1 MPAPVA
7 STRALVCFFG
17 AIMYL
22 ALEQISLL
30 YLALKILNFLIWHR
44 VKIFFCKWLYR
55 PFLSV
60 DRVNPVM
67 FLSEVPKCPFSSL
80 TLLRSVQTLF
90 DTASVLSTVVDW
102 Q

>member
-1 MPAPVA
+1 
-7 STRALVCFFG
+7 
-17 AIMYL
+17 MYL
-22 ALEQISLL
+22 ALEQISLF

-44 VKIFFCKWLYR
+44 VKIFFCKWHYR
-55 PFLSV
+55 PFPSV

-90 DTASVLSTVVDW
+90 DTASVLSTVADW

>member
-1 MPAPVA
+1 
-7 STRALVCFFG
+7 
-17 AIMYL
+17 MYL

-55 PFLSV
+55 PFPSV
-60 DRVNPVM
+60 DCVNPVM